1 MVAPDLGNH
10 SFGPFWLTKVRNPG
24 ERISWQAR
32 CPWHKRSARLLCKRE
47 RAVRGDSEAD
57 SEAALRYL
65 YFWCLA
71 APRCERCATHKDYA
85 NTIEMEG
92 VPPME
97 VLRAQLE
104 SLPAPPDPA
113 EVKTDVEFDHTAA
126 VAAERGNQGQRP
138 VRRRAPVAPARQPRR
153 PRPAALGAGAVPAS
167 IPESNSLLE
176 VAQRAGHQPS
186 QPDREHSSNSSSGRG
201 LSSGSGSSSSSSS
214 SSSGSSS
221 SSRRC

>member
-1 MVAPDLGNH
+1 MKKTGVKSDYKGRNNSLRLFVHMVDWVLADDCEEVEKELSLSTKPKDFRINGGRDDLEESLGFLQVLQGSH
-10 SFGPFWLTKVRNPG
+10 ASGLPSG
-24 ERISWQAR
+24 
-32 CPWHKRSARLLCKRE
+32 
-47 RAVRGDSEAD
+47 
-57 SEAALRYL
+57 
-65 YFWCLA
+65 
-71 APRCERCATHKDYA
+71 
-85 NTIEMEG
+85 G

-126 VAAERGNQGQRP
+126 AAAERGNQGQRP

-153 PRPAALGAGAVPAS
+153 PRPAALGAGAVAAS

-221 SSRRC
+221 S